1 VKSLSAVAV
10 VARKGVGEGVGG
22 SLRSLVVCSIVGG
35 CTTH

>member
-1 VKSLSAVAV
+1 MKSLSAVAV
-10 VARKGVGEGVGG
+10 VARKGVGG